1 MGATY
6 TAGET
11 KIRPGVYSRY
21 ENKSTGAIAGAD
33 DGKVAVVIQ
42 SNWGPLGVATEL
54 ETSEGI
60 AKVYGNGGTVDVAQ
74 KIYAAG
80 ATKLFVVRAGSG
92 GTKGTLTI
100 QDDAGADVVA
110 LTTKYEGNRAL
121 SVTIREKLSDSNVK
135 EFIVY
140 EDGAVKET
148 LTFARGTAEPDAL
161 VDAIKENSA
170 YFDAEKKSDGSGSV
184 AAITQSAITAGTN
197 PEITND
203 SYATAFSVLE
213 PYKFNIIAID
223 TNSTAVHLLLH
234 AFIKRVY
241 ENGLLC
247 MGVVGEPTSVEF
259 SDRCTDASAFND
271 EKMVYVGGSYKDA
284 DGNVVEGYSA
294 AAVVAGI
301 IASTPSNQSIVH
313 KAVTGAFETVEKL
326 TNSQYERA
334 IKSGMLLFSDNGDGG
349 IWIDSGVNTLV
360 TPAQNQDDGWKK
372 IKRTKVRFE
381 LFDRMDRTIAPVIG
395 KINCDNDGVANVIQL
410 GGSVLT
416 AMAAENKIL
425 AGGSFYEDM
434 ENPHKG
440 DSAWFIIDVDDIDT
454 LEKIYLNYQ
463 LRFSSN

>member
-6 TAGET
+6 TAGEV

-21 ENKSTGAIAGAD
+21 ENKSTGAIASAD

-42 SNWGPLGVATEL
+42 SNWGPLGVATVL
-54 ETSEGI
+54 ETGEGI
-60 AKVYGNGGTVDVAQ
+60 TKAYGNGGSVDVAQ
-74 KIYAAG
+74 KIYNAG
-80 ATKLFVVRAGSG
+80 ATQLIVVRVGTG
-92 GTKGTLTI
+92 GTKGTLSLK
-100 QDDAGADVVA
+100 DDADADVVT
-110 LTTKYEGNRAL
+110 LTTKYAGDRAL
-121 SVTIREKLSDSNVK
+121 SVTIREKLSDANVK

-140 EDGAVKET
+140 EDGAVKES
-148 LTFARGTAEPDAL
+148 LTFEKGEAEPAAL
-161 VDAIKENSA
+161 VEAVNKTSS
-170 YFDAEKKSDGSGSV
+170 YFDAVKAADGSGVV
-184 AAITQSAITAGTN
+184 AAISQSAITAGTN
-197 PEITND
+197 PEITNED
-203 SYATAFSVLE
+203 YSNAFAVLE
-213 PYKFNIIAID
+213 AYKFNVIALD
-223 TNSTAVHLLLH
+223 TNTNAVHLLLH
-234 AFIKRVY
+234 AFIKRVC

-247 MGVVGEPTSVEF
+247 MGVVGEPTTVAF
-259 SDRCTDASAFND
+259 ADRCTNAASFND
-271 EKMVYVGGSYKDA
+271 EKIVYVGGAYKES
-284 DGNVVEGYSA
+284 DGTVVEGYKA
-294 AAVVAGI
+294 AAVIAGV

-313 KAVTGAFETVEKL
+313 RNITGAFEPVEKL
-326 TNSQYERA
+326 TNSQYERG

-349 IWIDSGVNTLV
+349 VWVDSGVNTLV
-360 TPAQNQDDGWKK
+360 SPAQNQDDGWKK

-395 KINCDNDGVANVIQL
+395 KINCDNDGVANVVQL

-425 AGGSFYEDM
+425 AGGSFYEDV

>member
-6 TAGET
+6 TAGEA

-42 SNWGPLGVATEL
+42 SNWGPLGVATVIES
-54 ETSEGI
+54 SEDI
-60 AKVYGNGGTVDVAQ
+60 AKTYGNGGNVDVAQ
-74 KIYAAG
+74 KIYDTGAAQ
-80 ATKLFVVRAGSG
+80 LIVVRVGSG
-92 GTKGTLTI
+92 GTKGTLAI
-100 QDDAGADVVA
+100 NDDADAEVVT
-110 LTTKYEGNRAL
+110 LTTKHEGNRAL
-121 SVTIREKLSDSNVK
+121 SVTIREKLSDANVK

-140 EDGAVKET
+140 EGGAVKET
-148 LTFARGTAEPDAL
+148 LTFTKGAAEPENL
-161 VDAIKENSA
+161 VNAINEGSSFFAATKA
-170 YFDAEKKSDGSGSV
+170 ADGSGTV
-184 AAITQSAITAGTN
+184 GAINQVAITVGTN
-197 PEITND
+197 PAITNED
-203 SYATAFSVLE
+203 YSAAFAVLE
-213 PYKFNIIAID
+213 AYKFNVIAVD
-223 TNSTAVHLLLH
+223 TNTTAVHLLLH

-247 MGVVGEPTSVEF
+247 MGVVGEPTSVAFAE
-259 SDRCTDASAFND
+259 RCTNAAAFND
-271 EKMVYVGGSYKDA
+271 EKIVYVGGAYKKA
-284 DGNVVEGYSA
+284 DGTVVEGYKA
-294 AAVVAGI
+294 AAVIAGI

-313 KAVTGAFETVEKL
+313 RVIAGAFEPVEKL
-326 TNSQYERA
+326 TNSQYERG
-334 IKSGMLLFSDNGDGG
+334 IKSGMILFSENGDGG
-349 IWIDSGVNTLV
+349 LWIDSGVNTLV

-381 LFDRMDRTIAPVIG
+381 LFDRMNRTIAPVIG
-395 KINCDNDGVANVIQL
+395 KINCDSDGIANVVQL

-425 AGGSFYEDM
+425 AGGAFVEDTA
-434 ENPHKG
+434 NPHKG